1 MAGRPGGTLEVTADL
16 SFEVEVPGRTPLH
29 GTITGTGRHLELR
42 VDDPTAFGGRGDS
55 GAVRGVAAA
64 LAARGLRVTVVAGD
78 RPLLA
83 LGAVRSSWLQRRLTG
98 SRHLRIG
105 GARGAWTGL
114 RARAHAPNEAILPD
128 ASLAPPATLTP
139 LAPTFLRRPRR
150 PVTTTHDPRGG
161 GNPRLVLA
169 PRSDPWPGD
178 EQPVFRLR
186 DGVTTIGSAA
196 ECDIRLPGLLPVHAE
211 VRHDGDDEF
220 VVVHLGRGEPVRVN
234 GEPVRQRIL
243 RTASRVEIGSWTMTF
258 ARDEHADH
266 GRPYGGRI
274 GGELGRQ
281 RPQPPRSALRTPGAP
296 GPGS

>member
-1 MAGRPGGTLEVTADL
+1 MAARSGALEVTADL
-16 SFEVEVPGRTPLH
+16 SFEVEVPGRSPLH
-29 GTITGTGRHLELR
+29 GTLTGSGRHLELR
-42 VDDPTAFGGRGDS
+42 VDDPGAFGGRGDS
-55 GAVRGVAAA
+55 EAVRGMAAA
-64 LAARGLRVTVVAGD
+64 LASRGLRVTVVADD

-83 LGAVRSSWLQRRLTG
+83 LGDVRSSWLQRRLTG
-98 SRHLRIG
+98 SRHLRVG

-114 RARAHAPNEAILPD
+114 RARAAAPNEAILPD

-139 LAPTFLRRPRR
+139 LAPTFLRRTRT

-169 PRSDPWPGD
+169 PRPDPWPGD
-178 EQPVFRLR
+178 EQPVFRLA
-186 DGVTTIGSAA
+186 GPVTTIGSDPG
-196 ECDIRLPGLLPVHAE
+196 CDIRLPGLLPVHAE
-211 VRHDGDDEF
+211 VRHDADDEF
-220 VVVHLGRGEPVRVN
+220 VVVHPGRGEPVRVN

-258 ARDEHADH
+258 ARDEYADH

-281 RPQPPRSALRTPGAP
+281 RPQPPRSVLRTPGPA

>member
-1 MAGRPGGTLEVTADL
+1 MAAPTGALEITADL
-16 SFEVEVPGRTPLH
+16 AFEVEVPGRSPLH
-29 GTITGTGRHLELR
+29 GTLSGRGRHLELR

-55 GAVRGVAAA
+55 DAVRGVAAA

-83 LGAVRSSWLQRRLTG
+83 LGDVRSSWLQRRLTG

-114 RARAHAPNEAILPD
+114 RARTHAPNEAILPD
-128 ASLAPPATLTP
+128 ASLAPPSTLTP
-139 LAPTFLRRPRR
+139 LAPTFLRLPRR

-178 EQPVFRLR
+178 EQPVFALR
-186 DGVTTIGSAA
+186 DTVSTIGSAA
-196 ECDIRLPGLLPVHAE
+196 DCDIRLPGLLPVHAE
-211 VRHDGDDEF
+211 VRHDADDEF
-220 VVVHLGRGEPVRVN
+220 VLVHLGRGEPVRVN

-243 RTASRVEIGSWTMTF
+243 RTATRVEIGSWTMTF
-258 ARDEHADH
+258 ARDEYADH

-281 RPQPPRSALRTPGAP
+281 RPQPPRSALRTPGPP

>member
-1 MAGRPGGTLEVTADL
+1 MAARPGSLAVTADL
-16 SFEVEVPGRTPLH
+16 TFEVEVPGRAPLN
-29 GTITGTGRHLELR
+29 GTLSGSGSHLELR
-42 VDDPTAFGGRGDS
+42 VDYPGAFGGPGDS
-55 GAVRGVAAA
+55 EAVRGVAAV

-83 LGAVRSSWLQRRLTG
+83 LGDVRSSWLQRRLTG
-98 SRHLRIG
+98 SRHLRIR

-114 RARAHAPNEAILPD
+114 RARTHAPNEAILPD
-128 ASLAPPATLTP
+128 ASLAPPSTLTP
-139 LAPTFLRRPRR
+139 LAPTFLRLPRR

-169 PRSDPWPGD
+169 PRTDPWPGD
-178 EQPVFRLR
+178 ERPVFRLR
-186 DGVTTIGSAA
+186 DGVTTIGSAP
-196 ECDIRLPGLLPVHAE
+196 ECDVRLPGLLPVHAE
-211 VRHDGDDEF
+211 VRHDADDEF

-243 RTASRVEIGSWTMTF
+243 RTATRVEIGSWTMTF
-258 ARDEHADH
+258 ARDEYADH

-281 RPQPPRSALRTPGAP
+281 RPQPPRSALQSPSPGR
-296 GPGS
+296 GS

>member
-1 MAGRPGGTLEVTADL
+1 MAARPGSLAVTADL
-16 SFEVEVPGRTPLH
+16 TFEVEVPGRAPLN
-29 GTITGTGRHLELR
+29 GTLSGSGSHLELR
-42 VDDPTAFGGRGDS
+42 VDDPRAFGGPGDS
-55 GAVRGVAAA
+55 EAVRGVAAV

-83 LGAVRSSWLQRRLTG
+83 LGDVRSSWLQRRLTG
-98 SRHLRIG
+98 SRHLRIR

-114 RARAHAPNEAILPD
+114 RARTHAPNEAILPD
-128 ASLAPPATLTP
+128 ASLAPPSTLTP
-139 LAPTFLRRPRR
+139 LAPTFLRLPRR

-169 PRSDPWPGD
+169 PRTDPWPGD
-178 EQPVFRLR
+178 ERPVFRLR
-186 DGVTTIGSAA
+186 DGVTTIGSAP
-196 ECDIRLPGLLPVHAE
+196 ECDVRLPGLLPVHAE
-211 VRHDGDDEF
+211 VRHDADDEF

-243 RTASRVEIGSWTMTF
+243 RTATRVEIGSWTMTF
-258 ARDEHADH
+258 ARDEYADH

-281 RPQPPRSALRTPGAP
+281 RPQPPRSALQSPSPGR
-296 GPGS
+296 GS